1 MSAAVQPGEGKVA
14 LVSGAGRGIG
24 RATAE
29 QFQREGYTTV
39 GFDVAVDDETDASG
53 RDWQLEQCD
62 VSDEAAVEALVAAV
76 SRQHGRIDVLA
87 NIAGVVLVKSL
98 ADTAWEEF
106 RRLVD
111 VNLGGTFLT
120 CKHVVPVMQRQRAG
134 VIVNLGSVSGH
145 VGQVDHSLYGAT
157 KGGIIALGR
166 ALAWELAPLGIRVAT
181 VSPGSVDTKMLRSD
195 IQLEATKTGASFDSV
210 KALREQEQALGRW
223 ADPSEIAEAICFL
236 ASARASFITGADLLV
251 DCGWVAR

>member
-1 MSAAVQPGEGKVA
+1 MTGPGEGKVA
-14 LVSGAGRGIG
+14 LVSGAARGIG

-29 QFQREGYTTV
+29 LMSREGYVTV
-39 GFDVAVDDETDASG
+39 GFDVAPEAPDAG
-53 RDWQLEQCD
+53 ARDWALEQCD
-62 VSDEAAVEALVAAV
+62 VADEASVAALVEAVVAE
-76 SRQHGRIDVLA
+76 HGRIDVLA
-87 NIAGVVLVKSL
+87 NIAGVVLVKPL
-98 ADTAWEEF
+98 AETSWDEF

-120 CKHVVPVMQRQRAG
+120 CKHVVPVMTRQKGGA
-134 VIVNLGSVSGH
+134 IVNLGSVSGH

-157 KGGIIALGR
+157 KGAIIALGR

-181 VSPGSVDTKMLRSD
+181 VSPGSVDTPMLRGD
-195 IQLEATKTGASFDSV
+195 IEIEANKTGAPFDDV

-236 ASARASFITGADLLV
+236 ASERASFITGADLLV
-251 DCGWVAR
+251 DAGWVAR